1 VWLKFKKLFLECD
14 IMKVVHE
21 VEKCIGC
28 GTCVALCPA
37 LFEMEGA
44 KAKLKGG
51 KMEGGNR
58 VLEREFTP
66 EEQECAKQSADNCP
80 VSCIHVE

>member
-1 VWLKFKKLFLECD
+1 
-14 IMKVVHE
+14 MKVVHE

-44 KAKLKGG
+44 KAKLKDG
-51 KMEGGNR
+51 KMDEAAASLKENLR
-58 VLEREFTP
+58 QRSRTV
-66 EEQECAKQSADNCP
+66 QSRLSRTAL
-80 VSCIHVE
+80 

>member
-1 VWLKFKKLFLECD
+1 
-14 IMKVVHE
+14 MKVVHE

-44 KAKLKGG
+44 KAKLKGATT
-51 KMEGGNR
+51 EGSNH
-58 VLEREFTP
+58 VLEKEFTP
-66 EEQECAKQSADNCP
+66 EEQDCAKQAAQNCP
-80 VSCIHVE
+80 VSCIRVE

>member
-1 VWLKFKKLFLECD
+1 
-14 IMKVVHE
+14 MKVVHE

-51 KMEGGNR
+51 TAEGSNF
-58 VLEREFTP
+58 VLEKEFTS
-66 EEQECAKQSADNCP
+66 EEQECAKQAAQNCP
-80 VSCIHVE
+80 VACIVVE